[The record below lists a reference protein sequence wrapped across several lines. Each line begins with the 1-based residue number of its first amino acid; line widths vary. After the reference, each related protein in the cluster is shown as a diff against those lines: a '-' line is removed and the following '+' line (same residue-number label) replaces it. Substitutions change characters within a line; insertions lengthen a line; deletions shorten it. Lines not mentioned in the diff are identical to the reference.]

1 MIEEDWKSS
10 KKFIFIK
17 IFFFF
22 FSVTYC
28 AALRSSFMLS
38 VTVKLIQT
46 LQVCSSSVYASESR
60 KYENQSFKSI
70 LDL

>member
-1 MIEEDWKSS
+1 
-10 KKFIFIK
+10 
-17 IFFFF
+17 
-22 FSVTYC
+22 
-28 AALRSSFMLS
+28 MLS